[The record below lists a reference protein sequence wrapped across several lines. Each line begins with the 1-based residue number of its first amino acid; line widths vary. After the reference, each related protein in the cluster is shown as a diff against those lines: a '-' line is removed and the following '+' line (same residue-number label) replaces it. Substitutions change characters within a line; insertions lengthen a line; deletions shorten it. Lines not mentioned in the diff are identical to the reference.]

1 MSMLVEQTQ
10 LETIIGR
17 RIIDFIL
24 STDFLELVLDD
35 GRRIIVRPNSD
46 TTLDIRVE
54 TWTQNYA

>member
-46 TTLDIRVE
+46 TTLDVRVE
-54 TWTQNYA
+54 T